1 MGGKMNFKKS
11 IDSHPISFSFEV
23 SLENKKNQG
32 LILGKFQSGSILEH
46 GVVDDSSFQ
55 KKSIIK

>member
-1 MGGKMNFKKS
+1 MNFKKS